1 MVIGS
6 SWAIEIVGVVS
17 PTGPAQGPQNRTLK
31 KIELV
36 DSSLS
41 TGSSVG
47 LGQGNMYRIFLPF
60 PLINFEPLGVLELY
74 AYSCILYIY
83 LLIRD

>member
-6 SWAIEIVGVVS
+6 TWAIEIVGVVS
-17 PTGPAQGPQNRTLK
+17 PTGPAQVPQNRTLK
-31 KIELV
+31 KTELV

-41 TGSSVG
+41 TGSNVG

-60 PLINFEPLGVLELY
+60 TLINFEPLGVLELY

-83 LLIRD
+83 FLITD

>member
-17 PTGPAQGPQNRTLK
+17 PTGPAQVPPKQDIK

-41 TGSSVG
+41 TGSNVG

-60 PLINFEPLGVLELY
+60 TLINFEPLGVLELC

-83 LLIRD
+83 LLITD